1 MKHRFS
7 AENIRNN
14 QLCCPAREGMA
25 TSFAGPVGKSN
36 FTTQVSARTA
46 DMELWKTG
54 GWRP

>member
-1 MKHRFS
+1 MKHRFPS
-7 AENIRNN
+7 VKARSG
-14 QLCCPAREGMA
+14 QFGRPAREGMA

>member
-1 MKHRFS
+1 
-7 AENIRNN
+7 
-14 QLCCPAREGMA
+14 MA